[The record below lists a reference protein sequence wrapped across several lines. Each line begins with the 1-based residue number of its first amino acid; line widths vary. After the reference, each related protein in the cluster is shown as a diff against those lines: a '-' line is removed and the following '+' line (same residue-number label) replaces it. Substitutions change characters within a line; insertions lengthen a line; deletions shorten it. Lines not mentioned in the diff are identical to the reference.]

1 MLKMIKKGAK
11 GASSSSTPSSAPAP
25 APAAAATKPAA
36 AAPATPTSP
45 AAGAAATGVP
55 EDEQPVIVPLDLDSI
70 PPKKE
75 LLDPLPSFRE
85 VNANDRQAL
94 FIKKLKLCCVVFDF
108 TDQSHTENLGKEM
121 KRQILLELV
130 DHISTTKKWFS
141 EQVLAE
147 FVRMASIN
155 LFRAFPPPK
164 AEGGG
169 EDDTE
174 EPVLD
179 PAWPHLQ
186 IVYEFLLRFIV
197 STSTDAKLMK
207 RYFNSHFV
215 LQLLELFKSDDP
227 RERDYLKTILHRIYG
242 KFMSLRLF
250 IRRAIQNAFFEFVYD
265 TEKHAGVGEILE
277 ILGSIINGF
286 ALPLKEEHKKFLRTV
301 LIPLHKTRTLQ
312 TYHQQLSYCVTQFI
326 DKDPK
331 LSPTVITGLLNFWPV
346 TNSAKE
352 VLFLNELEEVLELT
366 QMEQFLSVAV
376 PLFNQIAKLIS
387 SKHFQVAERALFLWN
402 NEYISTMTLDN
413 RAVVLP
419 ILYPALQRNSKLH
432 WNQTVHTLT
441 FNVIR
446 TFMEADN
453 ALFESVSQAY
463 NEKYG
468 NPELLA
474 KQREDKWQRIQMLA
488 NAGA

>member
-1 MLKMIKKGAK
+1 
-11 GASSSSTPSSAPAP
+11 
-25 APAAAATKPAA
+25 
-36 AAPATPTSP
+36 
-45 AAGAAATGVP
+45 
-55 EDEQPVIVPLDLDSI
+55 
-70 PPKKE
+70 
-75 LLDPLPSFRE
+75 
-85 VNANDRQAL
+85 
-94 FIKKLKLCCVVFDF
+94 
-108 TDQSHTENLGKEM
+108 
-121 KRQILLELV
+121 
-130 DHISTTKKWFS
+130 
-141 EQVLAE
+141 
-147 FVRMASIN
+147 
-155 LFRAFPPPK
+155 
-164 AEGGG
+164 
-169 EDDTE
+169 
-174 EPVLD
+174 
-179 PAWPHLQ
+179 
-186 IVYEFLLRFIV
+186 
-197 STSTDAKLMK
+197 
-207 RYFNSHFV
+207 
-215 LQLLELFKSDDP
+215 
-227 RERDYLKTILHRIYG
+227 
-242 KFMSLRLF
+242 MSLRLF
-250 IRRAIQNAFFEFVYD
+250 IRRAIQNAFFEFIYD

-286 ALPLKEEHKKFLRTV
+286 ALPLKDEHKKFLRTV
-301 LIPLHKTRTLQ
+301 LIPLHKTRSLH

-331 LSPTVITGLLNFWPV
+331 LAPTVITGLLNFWPV

-352 VLFLNELEEVLELT
+352 VLYLNELEEVLELT
-366 QMEQFLSVAV
+366 QMEQFLSIAV

-488 NAGA
+488 NQGA